1 MEQQNQPHTHSYIGT
16 LELVR
21 SNVDVIIGYEQNET
35 AELALIPF
43 HDLVL
48 FPNES
53 IPLRLRKSFFRSIPG
68 WIESINQQG
77 ENISH
82 GNQYYFPFHI
92 GIVYHTVEKG
102 SIGK

>member
-1 MEQQNQPHTHSYIGT
+1 MDQSNPHSYIGT
-16 LELVR
+16 LEQVR
-21 SNVDVIIGYEQNET
+21 SNVDIILGYEQNEST
-35 AELALIPF
+35 NNLAIIPF

-53 IPLRLRKSFFRSIPG
+53 IPLRLHKSFFRSIPG